1 MQDNKYVILCIDDD
15 PDILSFLE
23 IVLEAEGFVFI
34 GAESAETGLR
44 AFKESAP
51 DAVIVDLMMEEVD
64 AGVRFTRDLQILHS
78 EIPIFMLS
86 SVGDNFNMTADYS
99 SLGLAGIFQ
108 KPISKE
114 TLLAVLEATLATAP
128 TS

>member
-1 MQDNKYVILCIDDD
+1 MQDGKYVILCIDDD

-23 IVLEAEGFVFI
+23 IVLEAEGFVYF
-34 GAESAETGLR
+34 GADSAENGLR
-44 AFKESAP
+44 VFKEAHP

-64 AGVRFTRDLQILHS
+64 AGVSFTRELQILRS
-78 EIPIFMLS
+78 EVPIFMLS

-108 KPISKE
+108 KPISRD
-114 TLLAVLEATLATAP
+114 TLLAVLNATLAAP
-128 TS
+128 AT